1 MNCDKFIEANA
12 GVEFNIHLVTKTLT
26 YYISGK
32 VEVIV
37 SYLSRH
43 ACLLDLQWY
52 VYLVALV
59 ANLQRTTVWI
69 KFVCSKLFFRLKSCI
84 DNVLI

>member
-37 SYLSRH
+37 S
-43 ACLLDLQWY
+43 
-52 VYLVALV
+52 
-59 ANLQRTTVWI
+59 
-69 KFVCSKLFFRLKSCI
+69 
-84 DNVLI
+84 